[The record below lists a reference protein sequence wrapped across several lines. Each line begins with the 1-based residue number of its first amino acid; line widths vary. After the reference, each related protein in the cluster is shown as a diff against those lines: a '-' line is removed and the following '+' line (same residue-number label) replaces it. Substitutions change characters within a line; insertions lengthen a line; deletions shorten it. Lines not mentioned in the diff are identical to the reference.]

1 MPEGCLGLVSTAPFP
16 IQFSPGHGL
25 VCGPVNTPTRV
36 QHSLQGRCLA
46 RAGLDN
52 MWYIFTPLLQNEEL
66 ERAPEHCDSSTMR
79 LFPLAWKHSFHCGLQ
94 HCSGWSVLPCDFS
107 HTPFLC
113 LIKKKKKRQQ
123 QKIHHNAKMPSFLW
137 DNSAGRSF
145 VMPTFGR
152 SVINFNVSISAGSG
166 NVIGH

>member
-113 LIKKKKKRQQ
+113 LIKKKRNYNNKKSITMQRYRVFCETTLL
-123 QKIHHNAKMPSFLW
+123 AGALW
-137 DNSAGRSF
+137 CPHLAE
-145 VMPTFGR
+145 VLLILM
-152 SVINFNVSISAGSG
+152 
-166 NVIGH
+166 